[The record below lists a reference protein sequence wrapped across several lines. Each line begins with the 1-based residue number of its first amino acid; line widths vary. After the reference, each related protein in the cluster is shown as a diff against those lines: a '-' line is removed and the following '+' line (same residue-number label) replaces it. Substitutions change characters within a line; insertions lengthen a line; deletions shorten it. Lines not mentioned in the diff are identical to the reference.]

1 MKRGIVMNHIKI
13 ADTTLSEAK
22 SNLTFKQKLEIAR
35 KLERL
40 GVDAIELPEIG
51 TSKADTLLARTAS
64 SFVKDSVLSV
74 AATSS
79 VAAVERAA
87 DALATASHPR
97 IRIEL
102 PMTSSIME
110 YTLHKKQ
117 DKMCDYVRTM
127 VSKAKSLCSD
137 VEFTAVDATRAE
149 KEFLRQAVSAA
160 VDAGADKVTICD
172 DAAVMLPDD
181 FADFIIEITE
191 GVDVPVGVMCNN
203 KNGVSTA
210 AAILAVKRG
219 AACVKTSIGG
229 EATPLREFGSL
240 VKDIRENYGIT
251 SDIRSTELMR
261 TIDQIEWIISGKA
274 QHSAAREI
282 IDDGIRLELNDTVD
296 TVRENVEKLGYDLSD
311 EDINKVYAEFR
322 RIARKKNVGIKEL
335 DAIVASAALQVPET
349 YTIENYVINSGNRIS
364 SSAQISLNREGRTV
378 QGIAIG
384 DGPIDA
390 AFHAIE
396 QIIGRRF
403 ELDDFSIQTVT
414 QEKEAM
420 GNALVRLRVGG
431 RIYSGTGLSTD
442 IIGASVRAYINAV
455 NKIVYEED

>member
-1 MKRGIVMNHIKI
+1 MNYIKI
-13 ADTTLSEAK
+13 ADTTLSDPK

-40 GVDAIELPEIG
+40 GVDAVELPEVG
-51 TSKADTLLARTAS
+51 SVKADTLLVRTAA
-64 SFVKDSVLSV
+64 SFVKNSVLSV
-74 AATSS
+74 AATTSP
-79 VAAVERAA
+79 AAIDRAA
-87 DALATASHPR
+87 EALSTAVHPR

-117 DKMCDYVRTM
+117 NKMCDYVSAM
-127 VSKAKSLCSD
+127 IAKAKTVCDD
-137 VEFTAVDATRAE
+137 VEFVAVDATRAE
-149 KEFLRQAVSAA
+149 EAFLKEAVKTA
-160 VDAGADKVTICD
+160 VEAGASKVTLCD
-172 DAAVMLPDD
+172 DAAILLPDD
-181 FADFIIEITE
+181 FAAFVVRVTE
-191 GVDVPVGVMCNN
+191 GADVPVGVLCNN
-203 KNGVSTA
+203 KNGVATA
-210 AAILAVKRG
+210 AAILAVKNG

-229 EATPLREFGSL
+229 EATPLREFGA
-240 VKDIRENYGIT
+240 VIKDIRENYGIAA
-251 SDIRSTELMR
+251 DIRTTELHR
-261 TIDQIEWIISGKA
+261 TIDQIEWIINGKTR
-274 QHSAAREI
+274 SVNAREI
-282 IDDGIRLELNDTVD
+282 VDDGVRLSINDTID
-296 TVRENVEKLGYDLSD
+296 TVRESIEKLGYDLSD
-311 EDINKVYAEFR
+311 EDIKKVYDEFL

-335 DAIVASAALQVPET
+335 DAIIASAALQVPET
-349 YTIENYVINSGNRIS
+349 YTLENYVINSGNRIS

>member
-1 MKRGIVMNHIKI
+1 MNHIKI
-13 ADTTLSEAK
+13 ADTTLSDQR

-51 TSKADTLLARTAS
+51 SAKADTLLARTAS
-64 SFVKDSVLSV
+64 SFVKGSVLSV
-74 AATSS
+74 AATTS
-79 VAAVERAA
+79 VDAVRRAA
-87 DALATASHPR
+87 EALASASHPR

-117 DKMCDYVRTM
+117 DKMCDYVRAM
-127 VSKAKSLCSD
+127 VAEAKSLCPD
-137 VEFTAVDATRAE
+137 VEFTALDATRAE
-149 KEFLRQAVSAA
+149 KSFLKEAIRVAVE
-160 VDAGADKVTICD
+160 AGADKVTICD
-172 DAAVMLPDD
+172 DAAILLPDD
-181 FADFIIEITE
+181 FADFIAGVTE
-191 GVDVPVGVMCNN
+191 DVDVPLGVMCNN
-203 KNGVSTA
+203 KNGVATA
-210 AAILAVKRG
+210 AAVLAVKRG
-219 AACVKTSIGG
+219 ASCVKTSIGG
-229 EATPLREFGSL
+229 EATPLREFGAL

-251 SDIRSTELMR
+251 TDIRTTELHR
-261 TIDQIEWIISGKA
+261 AIDQIEWIISGKA
-274 QHSAAREI
+274 QTAVAREI
-282 IDDGIRLELNDTVD
+282 VDDGITLQLNDTVD
-296 TVRENVEKLGYDLSD
+296 TVRESVESIGYDLSD
-311 EDINKVYAEFR
+311 EDMRKVYEEFR

-335 DAIVASAALQVPET
+335 DAIVANTALQVPAT
-349 YTIENYVINSGNRIS
+349 YTIESYVINCGNKLS
-364 SSAQISLNREGRTV
+364 ASAQIALNREGRTV

>member
-1 MKRGIVMNHIKI
+1 MNYIKI
-13 ADTTLSEAK
+13 ADTTLSDPK

-40 GVDAIELPEIG
+40 GVDAVELPEVG
-51 TSKADTLLARTAS
+51 SVKADTLLVRTAA
-64 SFVKDSVLSV
+64 SFVKNSVLSV
-74 AATSS
+74 AATTSP
-79 VAAVERAA
+79 AAIDRAA
-87 DALATASHPR
+87 EALSTAVHPR

-117 DKMCDYVRTM
+117 NKMCDYVSAM
-127 VSKAKSLCSD
+127 IAKAKTVCDD
-137 VEFTAVDATRAE
+137 VEFVAVDATRAE
-149 KEFLRQAVSAA
+149 EAFLKEAVKTA
-160 VDAGADKVTICD
+160 VEAGASKVTLCD
-172 DAAVMLPDD
+172 DAAILLPDD
-181 FADFIIEITE
+181 FAAFVVRVTE
-191 GVDVPVGVMCNN
+191 GADVPVGVLCNN
-203 KNGVSTA
+203 KNGVATA
-210 AAILAVKRG
+210 AAILAVKNG

-229 EATPLREFGSL
+229 EATPLREFGAL
-240 VKDIRENYGIT
+240 IKDIRENYGIT
-251 SDIRSTELMR
+251 ADIRTTELHH
-261 TIDQIEWIISGKA
+261 TIDQIEWIINGKTR
-274 QHSAAREI
+274 SVNAREI
-282 IDDGIRLELNDTVD
+282 VDDDVRLSINDTID
-296 TVRENVEKLGYDLSD
+296 TVRESIEKLGYDLSD
-311 EDINKVYAEFR
+311 EDIKKVYDEFL

-335 DAIVASAALQVPET
+335 DAIIASAALQVPET
-349 YTIENYVINSGNRIS
+349 YTLENYVINSGNRIS

>member
-1 MKRGIVMNHIKI
+1 MNYIKI
-13 ADTTLSEAK
+13 ADTTLPDPK

-40 GVDAIELPEIG
+40 GVDAVELPEVG
-51 TSKADTLLARTAS
+51 TVKADTLLVRTAA
-64 SFVKDSVLSV
+64 SFVKNSVLSV
-74 AATSS
+74 AATTSP
-79 VAAVERAA
+79 AAIDRAA
-87 DALATASHPR
+87 EALSTAVHPR

-117 DKMCDYVRTM
+117 NKMRDYVSAMIAKART
-127 VSKAKSLCSD
+127 VCDD
-137 VEFTAVDATRAE
+137 VEFVAVDATRAE
-149 KEFLRQAVSAA
+149 EAFLKEAVKTA
-160 VDAGADKVTICD
+160 VEAGASKVTLCD
-172 DAAVMLPDD
+172 DAAILLPDD
-181 FADFIIEITE
+181 FAAFVVRVTE
-191 GVDVPVGVMCNN
+191 GADVPVGVLCNN
-203 KNGVSTA
+203 KNGVATA
-210 AAILAVKRG
+210 AAILAVKNG

-229 EATPLREFGSL
+229 EATPLREFGAL
-240 VKDIRENYGIT
+240 IKDIRENYGIT
-251 SDIRSTELMR
+251 ADIRTTELHR
-261 TIDQIEWIISGKA
+261 AIDQIEWIINGKTR
-274 QHSAAREI
+274 SVNAREI
-282 IDDGIRLELNDTVD
+282 VDDGVRLSINDTID
-296 TVRENVEKLGYDLSD
+296 TVRESIEKLGYDLSD
-311 EDINKVYAEFR
+311 EDIKKVYDEFL

-335 DAIVASAALQVPET
+335 DAIIASAALQVPET
-349 YTIENYVINSGNRIS
+349 YTLENYVINSGNRIS

>member
-1 MKRGIVMNHIKI
+1 MNYIKI
-13 ADTTLSEAK
+13 ADTTLSDPK

-40 GVDAIELPEIG
+40 GVDAVELPEVG
-51 TSKADTLLARTAS
+51 TVKADTLLVRTAA
-64 SFVKDSVLSV
+64 SFVKNSVLSV
-74 AATSS
+74 AATTSP
-79 VAAVERAA
+79 AAIDRAA
-87 DALATASHPR
+87 EALSTAVHPR
-97 IRIEL
+97 IRVEL

-117 DKMCDYVRTM
+117 NKMCDYVSAM
-127 VSKAKSLCSD
+127 IAKAKTVCDD
-137 VEFTAVDATRAE
+137 VEFVAVDATRAE
-149 KEFLRQAVSAA
+149 EAFLKEAVKTA
-160 VDAGADKVTICD
+160 VEAGASKVTLCD
-172 DAAVMLPDD
+172 DAAILLPDD
-181 FADFIIEITE
+181 FAAFVVRLAE
-191 GVDVPVGVMCNN
+191 GADVPVGVLCNN
-203 KNGVSTA
+203 KNGVATA
-210 AAILAVKRG
+210 AAILAVKNG

-229 EATPLREFGSL
+229 EATPLREFGAL
-240 VKDIRENYGIT
+240 IKDIRENYGIT
-251 SDIRSTELMR
+251 ADIRTTELHR
-261 TIDQIEWIISGKA
+261 TIDQIEWIINGKTR
-274 QHSAAREI
+274 SVNAREI
-282 IDDGIRLELNDTVD
+282 VDDGVRLSINDTID
-296 TVRENVEKLGYDLSD
+296 TVRESIEKLGYDLSD
-311 EDINKVYAEFR
+311 EDIKKVYDEFL

-335 DAIVASAALQVPET
+335 DAIIASAALQVPET
-349 YTIENYVINSGNRIS
+349 YTLENYVINSGNRIS

>member
-1 MKRGIVMNHIKI
+1 MNYIKI
-13 ADTTLSEAK
+13 ADTTLSDPK

-40 GVDAIELPEIG
+40 GVDAVELPEVG
-51 TSKADTLLARTAS
+51 AVKADTLLVRTAA
-64 SFVKDSVLSV
+64 SFVKNSVLSV
-74 AATSS
+74 AATTSP
-79 VAAVERAA
+79 AAIDRAA
-87 DALATASHPR
+87 EALSTAVHPR

-117 DKMCDYVRTM
+117 NKMCDYVSAM
-127 VSKAKSLCSD
+127 IAKAKTVCDD
-137 VEFTAVDATRAE
+137 VEFVAVDATRAE
-149 KEFLRQAVSAA
+149 EAFLKEAVKTA
-160 VDAGADKVTICD
+160 VEAGASKVILCD
-172 DAAVMLPDD
+172 DAAILLPDD
-181 FADFIIEITE
+181 FAAFVVRVTE
-191 GVDVPVGVMCNN
+191 GADVPVGVLCNN
-203 KNGVSTA
+203 KNGVATA
-210 AAILAVKRG
+210 AAILAVKNG

-229 EATPLREFGSL
+229 EATPLREFGAL
-240 VKDIRENYGIT
+240 IKDIRENYGIAA
-251 SDIRSTELMR
+251 DIRTTELHR
-261 TIDQIEWIISGKA
+261 TIDQIEWIINGKTR
-274 QHSAAREI
+274 SVNAREI
-282 IDDGIRLELNDTVD
+282 VDDGVRLSINDTID
-296 TVRENVEKLGYDLSD
+296 TVRESIEKLGYDLSD
-311 EDINKVYAEFR
+311 EDIKKVYDEFL

-335 DAIVASAALQVPET
+335 DAIIASAALQVPET
-349 YTIENYVINSGNRIS
+349 YTLENYVINSGNRIS

>member
-1 MKRGIVMNHIKI
+1 MNHIKI
-13 ADTTLSEAK
+13 AETTLSDAK
-22 SNLTFKQKLEIAR
+22 STLSFKQKLEIAR

-51 TSKADTLLARTAS
+51 VTKADSLLVRTAA
-64 SFVKDSVLSV
+64 SFVKGSVLSV

-79 VAAVERAA
+79 PEAIDRAA
-87 DALATASHPR
+87 EALSTAARPR
-97 IRIEL
+97 IRVEL
-102 PMTSSIME
+102 PMTASIME

-117 DKMCDYVRTM
+117 NKMCDYVSRM
-127 VSKAKSLCSD
+127 VAKAKTVCDD
-137 VEFTAVDATRAE
+137 VEFSAVDATRAE
-149 KEFLRQAVSAA
+149 EAFLKEAIRCAVA
-160 VDAGADKVTICD
+160 AGASKVTLCD
-172 DAAVMLPDD
+172 DAAILLPDD
-181 FADFIIEITE
+181 FAAFVIRVTE
-191 GVDVPVGVMCNN
+191 DIDVPVGVMCNN
-203 KNGVSTA
+203 KNGVATA
-210 AAILAVKRG
+210 AAILAVKNG

-229 EATPLREFGSL
+229 EATPLREFGAL
-240 VKDIRENYGIT
+240 IKDIRENYGI
-251 SDIRSTELMR
+251 SADIRTTELHR

-274 QHSAAREI
+274 QNVVAREI
-282 IDDGIRLELNDTVD
+282 VDDGIRLAATDTID
-296 TVRENVEKLGYDLSD
+296 TVRESIEKLGYDLSD
-311 EDINKVYAEFR
+311 EDIKKVYEEFL

-335 DAIVASAALQVPET
+335 DAIIASVALQVPSTYNLET
-349 YTIENYVINSGNRIS
+349 YVINSGNRIS

-420 GNALVRLRVGG
+420 GSALVRLRVGG

-442 IIGASVRAYINAV
+442 IIGASIRAYISAV

>member
-1 MKRGIVMNHIKI
+1 MNYIKI
-13 ADTTLSEAK
+13 ADTTLSDPK

-40 GVDAIELPEIG
+40 GVDAVELPEVG
-51 TSKADTLLARTAS
+51 TVKADTLLVRTAA
-64 SFVKDSVLSV
+64 SFVKNSVLSV
-74 AATSS
+74 AATTSP
-79 VAAVERAA
+79 AAIDRAA
-87 DALATASHPR
+87 EALSTAVHPR

-117 DKMCDYVRTM
+117 NKMCDYVSAM
-127 VSKAKSLCSD
+127 IAKAKTVCDD
-137 VEFTAVDATRAE
+137 VEFVAVDATRAE
-149 KEFLRQAVSAA
+149 EAFLKEAVKTA
-160 VDAGADKVTICD
+160 VEAGASKVTLCD
-172 DAAVMLPDD
+172 DAAILLPDD
-181 FADFIIEITE
+181 FAAFVVRVTE
-191 GVDVPVGVMCNN
+191 VADVPVGVLCNN
-203 KNGVSTA
+203 KNGVATA
-210 AAILAVKRG
+210 AAILAVKNG

-229 EATPLREFGSL
+229 EATPLREFGAL
-240 VKDIRENYGIT
+240 IKDIRENYGIT
-251 SDIRSTELMR
+251 ADIRTTELHR
-261 TIDQIEWIISGKA
+261 TIDQIEWIINGKTR
-274 QHSAAREI
+274 SVNAREI
-282 IDDGIRLELNDTVD
+282 VDDGVRLSINDTID
-296 TVRENVEKLGYDLSD
+296 TVRESIEKLGYDLSD
-311 EDINKVYAEFR
+311 EDIKKVYDEFL

-335 DAIVASAALQVPET
+335 DAIIASAALQVPET
-349 YTIENYVINSGNRIS
+349 YTLENYVINSGNRIS

>member
-1 MKRGIVMNHIKI
+1 MNYIKI
-13 ADTTLSEAK
+13 ADTTLSDPK

-40 GVDAIELPEIG
+40 GVDAVELPEVG
-51 TSKADTLLARTAS
+51 TVKADTLLVRTAA
-64 SFVKDSVLSV
+64 SFVKNSVLSV
-74 AATSS
+74 AATTSP
-79 VAAVERAA
+79 AAIDRAA
-87 DALATASHPR
+87 EALSTAVHPR

-117 DKMCDYVRTM
+117 NKMCDYVSAM
-127 VSKAKSLCSD
+127 IAKAKTVCDD
-137 VEFTAVDATRAE
+137 VEFVAVDATRAE
-149 KEFLRQAVSAA
+149 EAFLKEAVKTA
-160 VDAGADKVTICD
+160 VEAGASKVTLCD
-172 DAAVMLPDD
+172 DAAILLPDD
-181 FADFIIEITE
+181 FAAFVVRLAE
-191 GVDVPVGVMCNN
+191 GADVPVGVLCNN
-203 KNGVSTA
+203 KNGVATA
-210 AAILAVKRG
+210 AAILAVKNG

-229 EATPLREFGSL
+229 EATPLREFGAL
-240 VKDIRENYGIT
+240 IKDIRENYGIT
-251 SDIRSTELMR
+251 ADIRTTELHR
-261 TIDQIEWIISGKA
+261 TIDQIEWIINGKTR
-274 QHSAAREI
+274 SVNAREI
-282 IDDGIRLELNDTVD
+282 VDDGVRLSINDTID
-296 TVRENVEKLGYDLSD
+296 TVRESIEKLGYDLSD
-311 EDINKVYAEFR
+311 EDIKMVYDEFL

-335 DAIVASAALQVPET
+335 DAIIASAALQVPET
-349 YTIENYVINSGNRIS
+349 YTLENYVINSGNRIS

>member
-1 MKRGIVMNHIKI
+1 MNYIKI
-13 ADTTLSEAK
+13 ADTTLSDPK

-40 GVDAIELPEIG
+40 GVDAVELPEVG
-51 TSKADTLLARTAS
+51 AVKADTLLVRTAA
-64 SFVKDSVLSV
+64 SFVKNSVLSV
-74 AATSS
+74 AATTSP
-79 VAAVERAA
+79 AAIDRAA
-87 DALATASHPR
+87 EALSTAVHPR
-97 IRIEL
+97 IRVEL

-117 DKMCDYVRTM
+117 NKMCDYVSAM
-127 VSKAKSLCSD
+127 IAKAKTACDD
-137 VEFTAVDATRAE
+137 VEFVAVDATRAE
-149 KEFLRQAVSAA
+149 EAFLKEAVKTA
-160 VDAGADKVTICD
+160 VEAGASKVTLCD
-172 DAAVMLPDD
+172 DAAILLPDD
-181 FADFIIEITE
+181 FAAFVVRVKE
-191 GVDVPVGVMCNN
+191 GADVPVGVLCNN
-203 KNGVSTA
+203 KNGVATA
-210 AAILAVKRG
+210 AAILAVKNG

-229 EATPLREFGSL
+229 EATPLREFGAL
-240 VKDIRENYGIT
+240 IKDIRENYGIT
-251 SDIRSTELMR
+251 ADIRTTELHR
-261 TIDQIEWIISGKA
+261 TIDQIEWIINGKTR
-274 QHSAAREI
+274 SVNAREI
-282 IDDGIRLELNDTVD
+282 VDDGVRLSINDTID
-296 TVRENVEKLGYDLSD
+296 TVRESIEKLGYDLSD
-311 EDINKVYAEFR
+311 EDIKKVYDEFL

-335 DAIVASAALQVPET
+335 DAIIASAALQVPET
-349 YTIENYVINSGNRIS
+349 YTLENYVINSGNRIS

>member
-1 MKRGIVMNHIKI
+1 MNYIKI
-13 ADTTLSEAK
+13 ADTTLSDPK

-40 GVDAIELPEIG
+40 GVDAVELPEVG
-51 TSKADTLLARTAS
+51 TVKADTLLVRTAA
-64 SFVKDSVLSV
+64 SFVKNSVLSV
-74 AATSS
+74 AATTSP
-79 VAAVERAA
+79 AAIDRAA
-87 DALATASHPR
+87 EALSTAVHPR

-117 DKMCDYVRTM
+117 NKMCDYVSAM
-127 VSKAKSLCSD
+127 IAKAKTVCDD
-137 VEFTAVDATRAE
+137 VEFVAVDATRAE
-149 KEFLRQAVSAA
+149 EAFLKEAVKTA
-160 VDAGADKVTICD
+160 VEAGASKVTLCD
-172 DAAVMLPDD
+172 DAAILLPDD
-181 FADFIIEITE
+181 FAAFVVRVTE
-191 GVDVPVGVMCNN
+191 GADVPVGVLCNN
-203 KNGVSTA
+203 KNGVATA
-210 AAILAVKRG
+210 AAILAVKNG

-229 EATPLREFGSL
+229 EATPLREFGAL
-240 VKDIRENYGIT
+240 IKDIRENYGIT
-251 SDIRSTELMR
+251 ADIRTTELHR
-261 TIDQIEWIISGKA
+261 TIDQIEWIINGKTR
-274 QHSAAREI
+274 SVNAREI
-282 IDDGIRLELNDTVD
+282 VDDGVRLSINDTID
-296 TVRENVEKLGYDLSD
+296 TVRESIEKLGYDLSD
-311 EDINKVYAEFR
+311 EDIKKVYDEFL

-335 DAIVASAALQVPET
+335 DAIIASAALQVPET
-349 YTIENYVINSGNRIS
+349 YTLENSVINSGNRIS

-442 IIGASVRAYINAV
+442 IIGGSVRAYINAV

>member
-1 MKRGIVMNHIKI
+1 MMNQIKI
-13 ADTTLSEAK
+13 ADTTLSDVK
-22 SNLTFKQKLEIAR
+22 SSLTFKQKLEIAR

-40 GVDAIELPEIG
+40 GVDAVELPEIG
-51 TSKADTLLARTAS
+51 VTKADSLLVRTAA
-64 SFVKDSVLSV
+64 SFVKNSVLSV
-74 AATSS
+74 AATTS
-79 VAAVERAA
+79 AQAVERAA
-87 DALATASHPR
+87 EALGTAAHPR

-102 PMTSSIME
+102 PMTASIME

-117 DKMCDYVRTM
+117 HKMCDYVTM
-127 VSKAKSLCSD
+127 MVTKAKSLCDD

-149 KEFLRQAVSAA
+149 EDFLKEAVRCA
-160 VDAGADKVTICD
+160 VEAGASKITLCD
-172 DAAVMLPDD
+172 DAAILLPDD
-181 FADFIIEITE
+181 FATFVDRITKGIE
-191 GVDVPVGVMCNN
+191 VPVGVLCNN
-203 KNGVSTA
+203 KNGVATA
-210 AAILAVKRG
+210 AAILAVKNG
-219 AACVKTSIGG
+219 ASCVKTSIGG
-229 EATPLREFGSL
+229 EATPLRDFGAL
-240 VKDIRENYGIT
+240 IKDIRENYGIT
-251 SDIRSTELMR
+251 AALRTTELHR
-261 TIDQIEWIISGKA
+261 AIDQIEWIISGKA
-274 QHSAAREI
+274 RGAVAREI
-282 IDDGIRLELNDTVD
+282 VDDGVRLSRNDTVD

-311 EDINKVYAEFR
+311 EDIAKVYDEFL
-322 RIARKKNVGIKEL
+322 RIARKKNVGVKEL
-335 DAIVASAALQVPET
+335 DAIVASSALQVPET
-349 YTIENYVINSGNRIS
+349 YTIENYVINSGNKIS

-442 IIGASVRAYINAV
+442 IIGASVRAYISAV

>member
-1 MKRGIVMNHIKI
+1 MNYIKI
-13 ADTTLSEAK
+13 ADTTLSDPK

-40 GVDAIELPEIG
+40 GVDAVELPEVG
-51 TSKADTLLARTAS
+51 TVKADTLLVRTAA
-64 SFVKDSVLSV
+64 SFVKNSVLSV
-74 AATSS
+74 AATTSP
-79 VAAVERAA
+79 AAIDRAA
-87 DALATASHPR
+87 EALSTAVHPR
-97 IRIEL
+97 IRVEL

-117 DKMCDYVRTM
+117 NKMCDYVSAM
-127 VSKAKSLCSD
+127 IAKAKTVCDD
-137 VEFTAVDATRAE
+137 VEFVAVDATRAE
-149 KEFLRQAVSAA
+149 EAFLKEAVKTA
-160 VDAGADKVTICD
+160 VEAGASKVTLCD
-172 DAAVMLPDD
+172 DAAILLPDD
-181 FADFIIEITE
+181 FAAFVVRLAE
-191 GVDVPVGVMCNN
+191 GADVPVGVLCNN
-203 KNGVSTA
+203 KNGVATA
-210 AAILAVKRG
+210 AAILAVKNG

-229 EATPLREFGSL
+229 EATPLREFGAL
-240 VKDIRENYGIT
+240 IKDIRENYGIT
-251 SDIRSTELMR
+251 ADIRTTELHR
-261 TIDQIEWIISGKA
+261 AIDQIEWIINGKTR
-274 QHSAAREI
+274 SVNAREI
-282 IDDGIRLELNDTVD
+282 VDDGVRLSINDTID
-296 TVRENVEKLGYDLSD
+296 TVRESIEKLGYDLSD
-311 EDINKVYAEFR
+311 EDIKKVYDEFL

-335 DAIVASAALQVPET
+335 DAIIASAALQVPET
-349 YTIENYVINSGNRIS
+349 YTLENYVINSGNRIS

>member
-1 MKRGIVMNHIKI
+1 MNYIKI
-13 ADTTLSEAK
+13 ADTTLSDPK

-40 GVDAIELPEIG
+40 GVDAVELPEVG
-51 TSKADTLLARTAS
+51 TVKADTLLVRTAA
-64 SFVKDSVLSV
+64 SFVKNSVLSV
-74 AATSS
+74 AATTSP
-79 VAAVERAA
+79 AAIGRAA
-87 DALATASHPR
+87 EALSTAVHPR
-97 IRIEL
+97 IRVEL

-117 DKMCDYVRTM
+117 NKMCDYVSTM
-127 VSKAKSLCSD
+127 IAKAKTVCDD
-137 VEFTAVDATRAE
+137 VEFVAVDATRAE
-149 KEFLRQAVSAA
+149 EAFLKEAVRTA
-160 VDAGADKVTICD
+160 VEAGASKVTLCD
-172 DAAVMLPDD
+172 DAAILLPDD
-181 FADFIIEITE
+181 FAAFVVRVTE
-191 GVDVPVGVMCNN
+191 GADVPVGVLYNN
-203 KNGVSTA
+203 KNGVATA
-210 AAILAVKRG
+210 AAILAVKNG

-229 EATPLREFGSL
+229 EATPLREFGAL
-240 VKDIRENYGIT
+240 IKDIRENYGI
-251 SDIRSTELMR
+251 SADIRTTELHR
-261 TIDQIEWIISGKA
+261 TIDQIEWIINGKTR
-274 QHSAAREI
+274 SVTAREI
-282 IDDGIRLELNDTVD
+282 VDDGVRLSINDTID
-296 TVRENVEKLGYDLSD
+296 TVRESVEKLGYDLSD
-311 EDINKVYAEFR
+311 EDIKKVYDEFL

>member
-1 MKRGIVMNHIKI
+1 MNHIKI
-13 ADTTLSEAK
+13 ADTTLSDAK
-22 SNLTFKQKLEIAR
+22 STLSFKQKLEIAR

-40 GVDAIELPEIG
+40 GVDAVELPEVG
-51 TSKADTLLARTAS
+51 TTKADSLLVRTAA
-64 SFVKDSVLSV
+64 SFVKGSVLSV
-74 AATSS
+74 AVTSS
-79 VAAVERAA
+79 AEAIDRAS
-87 DALATASHPR
+87 DALTTAVRPR
-97 IRIEL
+97 IRVEL
-102 PMTSSIME
+102 PMTASIME
-110 YTLHKKQ
+110 YTLHIKQ
-117 DKMCDYVRTM
+117 NKMCAYVSKM
-127 VSKAKSLCSD
+127 VEKAKSVCSD
-137 VEFTAVDATRAE
+137 VEFVAVDATRAE
-149 KEFLRQAVSAA
+149 EAFLKDAVRAA
-160 VDAGADKVTICD
+160 VEAGACEITLCD
-172 DAAVMLPDD
+172 DAATLLPDD
-181 FADFIIEITE
+181 FAGFVTRVSE
-191 GVDVPVGVMCNN
+191 GIDVPIGVKCNN
-203 KNGVSTA
+203 KNGVATA
-210 AAILAVKRG
+210 AAILAVKNG
-219 AACVKTSIGG
+219 ASCVKTSIGG
-229 EATPLREFGSL
+229 EATPLREFGAL
-240 VKDIRENYGIT
+240 IKDIRENYAIT
-251 SDIRSTELMR
+251 SDIRATELHR

-274 QHSAAREI
+274 QTAVAREI
-282 IDDGIRLELNDTVD
+282 IDDGIRLEINDTID
-296 TVRENVEKLGYDLSD
+296 TGRENVEKLGYDLSD
-311 EDINKVYAEFR
+311 EDIQKVYEEFR

-349 YTIENYVINSGNRIS
+349 YSIENYVINSGNRIS

>member
-1 MKRGIVMNHIKI
+1 MNYIKI
-13 ADTTLSEAK
+13 ADTTLSDPK

-40 GVDAIELPEIG
+40 GVDAVELPEVG
-51 TSKADTLLARTAS
+51 SVKADTLLVRTAA
-64 SFVKDSVLSV
+64 SFVKNSVLSV
-74 AATSS
+74 AATTSP
-79 VAAVERAA
+79 AAIDLAA
-87 DALATASHPR
+87 EALSTAVHPR

-117 DKMCDYVRTM
+117 NKMCDYVSAM
-127 VSKAKSLCSD
+127 IAKAKTVCDD
-137 VEFTAVDATRAE
+137 VEFVAVDATRAE
-149 KEFLRQAVSAA
+149 EAFLKEAVKTA
-160 VDAGADKVTICD
+160 VEAGASKVTLCD
-172 DAAVMLPDD
+172 DAAILLPDD
-181 FADFIIEITE
+181 FAAFVVRVTE
-191 GVDVPVGVMCNN
+191 GADVPVGVLCNN
-203 KNGVSTA
+203 KNGVATA
-210 AAILAVKRG
+210 AAILAVKNG

-229 EATPLREFGSL
+229 EATPLREFGAL
-240 VKDIRENYGIT
+240 IKDIRENYGIAA
-251 SDIRSTELMR
+251 DIRTTELHR
-261 TIDQIEWIISGKA
+261 TIDQIEWIINGKTR
-274 QHSAAREI
+274 SVNAREI
-282 IDDGIRLELNDTVD
+282 VDDGVRLSINDTID
-296 TVRENVEKLGYDLSD
+296 TVRESIEKLGYDLSD
-311 EDINKVYAEFR
+311 EDIKKVYDEFL

-335 DAIVASAALQVPET
+335 DAIIASAALQVPET
-349 YTIENYVINSGNRIS
+349 YTLENYVINSGNRIS

>member
-1 MKRGIVMNHIKI
+1 MNYIKI
-13 ADTTLSEAK
+13 ADTTLSDPK

-40 GVDAIELPEIG
+40 GVDAVELPEVG
-51 TSKADTLLARTAS
+51 TVKADTLLVRTAA
-64 SFVKDSVLSV
+64 SFVKNSVLSV
-74 AATSS
+74 AATTSP
-79 VAAVERAA
+79 AAIDRAA
-87 DALATASHPR
+87 EALSTAVHPR

-117 DKMCDYVRTM
+117 NKMCDYVSAM
-127 VSKAKSLCSD
+127 IAKAKTVCDD
-137 VEFTAVDATRAE
+137 VEFVAVDATRAE
-149 KEFLRQAVSAA
+149 EAFLKEAVKTA
-160 VDAGADKVTICD
+160 VEAGASKVTLCD
-172 DAAVMLPDD
+172 DAAILLPDD
-181 FADFIIEITE
+181 FAAFVVRVTE
-191 GVDVPVGVMCNN
+191 GADVPVGVLCNN
-203 KNGVSTA
+203 KNGVATA
-210 AAILAVKRG
+210 AAILAVKNG

-229 EATPLREFGSL
+229 EATPLREFGAL
-240 VKDIRENYGIT
+240 IKDIRENYGIT
-251 SDIRSTELMR
+251 ADIRTTELHR
-261 TIDQIEWIISGKA
+261 TIDQIEWIINGKTR
-274 QHSAAREI
+274 SVNAREI
-282 IDDGIRLELNDTVD
+282 VDDGVRLSINDTID
-296 TVRENVEKLGYDLSD
+296 TVRESIEKLGYDLSD
-311 EDINKVYAEFR
+311 EDIKKVYDEFL

-335 DAIVASAALQVPET
+335 DVIIASAALQVPET
-349 YTIENYVINSGNRIS
+349 YTLENYVINSGNRIS